1 MGHGDDVGR
10 SPAGTGVHVG
20 QAWRVAAPAR
30 KSDDLHW
37 SLQGLKLANSDR
49 KSYSLRMIDQ
59 AAVLTGDLIASTE
72 AGQVATDTA
81 IALIES
87 VAIAEGTWQ
96 DCDVRFTRFRGDGWQ
111 LFSSDP
117 TRVFR
122 LAVLILANLQS
133 RPDLPKTR
141 ISAATGQVSF
151 LPEIGLASASGQVFS
166 TSGRNLD
173 SMGRQR
179 LIFETD
185 GQGRLWR
192 TAFFTY
198 LEWQSSRW
206 SPEQAESIAL
216 TFRFDSPQ
224 PGKSAEKLGIS
235 RQAFSA
241 RLDGAGYVPLW
252 EAERAYRQEQR
263 ASHD

>member
-1 MGHGDDVGR
+1 M
-10 SPAGTGVHVG
+10 T
-20 QAWRVAAPAR
+20 
-30 KSDDLHW
+30 
-37 SLQGLKLANSDR
+37 N
-49 KSYSLRMIDQ
+49 Q

-72 AGQVATDTA
+72 AGQTSTDTA

-87 VAIAEGTWQ
+87 VANAEGALPG
-96 DCDVRFTRFRGDGWQ
+96 CDIRFVRFRGDGWQ

-117 TRVFR
+117 TKVFR

-151 LPEIGLASASGQVFS
+151 LPDKGLASAGGQVFS

-173 SMGRQR
+173 SMARQR

-185 GQGRLWR
+185 EQGRLWR

-198 LEWQSSRW
+198 LEWQSARW

-224 PGKSAEKLGIS
+224 PGKSAEELGIS

-241 RLDGAGYVPLW
+241 RLYGAGYVPLW
-252 EAERAYRQEQR
+252 EAERAFRQEQR
-263 ASHD
+263 STP